1 VHIRCTQM
9 CAADSYALDDFIVLL
24 ILWFLGSQSALAN
37 REYGD
42 LRVTS
47 LKMVSKT

>member
-1 VHIRCTQM
+1 M
-9 CAADSYALDDFIVLL
+9 SAADSYALDDFRCSVAS
-24 ILWFLGSQSALAN
+24 GSQSALAN

-47 LKMVSKT
+47 LKMVSKTYSK

>member
-1 VHIRCTQM
+1 M
-9 CAADSYALDDFIVLL
+9 SAADSYALDDFRCSADSVAS
-24 ILWFLGSQSALAN
+24 GSQSALAN

-47 LKMVSKT
+47 LKMVSKTCSK